1 MEKELTTSEAF
12 EGLQK
17 LVYNG
22 VPFQGSLVEIDQKK
36 QAVEKL
42 FEVLGNALDLEQKQN
57 GE

>member
-1 MEKELTTSEAF
+1 MGKELTTSEAF

-17 LVYNG
+17 IVYNG

-36 QAVEKL
+36 QAVEKM
-42 FEVLGNALDLEQKQN
+42 FEVLESALDLKQKDN